1 MILIVGVDICS
12 CHCWVGIH
20 SFISVALYDSW
31 EGVLIVACL
40 LANGS
45 VILPGVAI
53 RGFGIECVSL
63 CLELMLRVGDGLEME
78 GC

>member
-1 MILIVGVDICS
+1 M
-12 CHCWVGIH
+12 
-20 SFISVALYDSW
+20 
-31 EGVLIVACL
+31 LIVACL

-63 CLELMLRVGDGLEME
+63 CLELTLRVGDGLETE